1 MGGAVHVQV
10 LVADAPVT
18 RTAPTSPAPSR
29 SRPRRRLRLRYLGPE
44 AAVGTFTGLVFT
56 WRVDV
61 PSPWRDEAATMV
73 LADRSLSDILQVTQ
87 NIDVVHL
94 AYYVIAHT
102 VMRLFP
108 GPTLDAEVTAVRMIS
123 VIAAALTAVV
133 LVRIGRQL
141 DSLAV
146 GVLAGILYSLEPFV
160 TRYAQEARSYA
171 LVALI
176 ATSATYAL
184 LRACRRPW
192 RRRRWLLYAAL
203 MVLGPVFNLLS
214 LLLVLVHAVYVG
226 VTASGAI
233 RRNWAIAIA
242 GAMTV
247 LAPFVSVAFS
257 QRGQVDWITAPSLDN
272 LQAFLEIQF
281 HSSAIPLAFLVIGVV
296 ALWLGPRIG
305 LSSLPNRNAFV
316 LGLTW
321 VLLPPLVLWTVS
333 QFDPLF
339 DWRYMVFSLP
349 GGALM
354 LASMATFVRPYGIVV
369 PLLAVIVAGYPM
381 QLMYRDAEVGHSED
395 IRGATAYLQAEAQA
409 GDAIL
414 FVPWYMRILEQMYP
428 ERFSELEDLAIGEGP
443 VESQTIFGMER
454 PAAEMSQA
462 LPTHRRV
469 WLITGLD
476 GMSETM
482 SQGDDE
488 KVELLLGD
496 YSIAKHVTF
505 DRFQVFL
512 YIRSANTPA
521 GFTPKVI
528 SPSQP
533 F

>member
-1 MGGAVHVQV
+1 
-10 LVADAPVT
+10 
-18 RTAPTSPAPSR
+18 
-29 SRPRRRLRLRYLGPE
+29 
-44 AAVGTFTGLVFT
+44 
-56 WRVDV
+56 
-61 PSPWRDEAATMV
+61 
-73 LADRSLSDILQVTQ
+73 LADRPLPELLQLTQ
-87 NIDVVHL
+87 NIDFVHL
-94 AYYVIAHT
+94 AYYVLAHT

-108 GPTLDAEVTAVRMIS
+108 GATLDAEVTAVRMIS

-146 GVLAGILYSLEPFV
+146 GVVAGVIYALEPFV

-176 ATSATYAL
+176 AAASTYAL
-184 LRACRRPW
+184 LRACRKPW
-192 RRRRWLLYAAL
+192 LRRRWVLYAAL

-214 LLLVLVHAVYVG
+214 VMLVLVHAVYVL
-226 VTASGAI
+226 VTAPAAI
-233 RRNWAIAIA
+233 RRVWAVATA
-242 GAMTV
+242 GAFTV
-247 LAPFVSVAFS
+247 LAPFASVAFS
-257 QRGQVDWITAPSLDN
+257 QRGQVDWITAPSLEN
-272 LQAFLEIQF
+272 LRAFLEIQF
-281 HSSAIPLAFLVIGVV
+281 HSAAVPLAFLVIGVV

-305 LSSLPNRNAFV
+305 LSSLPNRNAFI
-316 LGLTW
+316 LGLSW
-321 VLLPPLVLWTVS
+321 VLLPPIVLWTVS

-369 PLLAVIVAGYPM
+369 PIIAVIMTGYPM
-381 QLMYRDAEVGHSED
+381 QLMYRDAEMGHSED
-395 IRGATAYLQAEAQA
+395 IRHTTAYLQSEAQE
-409 GDAIL
+409 GDVIL

-443 VESQTIFGMER
+443 IESQTIFGMER
-454 PAAEMSQA
+454 PATEVGQE
-462 LPTHRRV
+462 LPAHRRV
-469 WLITGLD
+469 WLVTGLD

-496 YSIAKHVTF
+496 YSIAEHVTF
-505 DRFQVFL
+505 NRFQVFL
-512 YIRSANTPA
+512 YIRSATTPT
-521 GFTPKVI
+521 GFTPRVI
-528 SPSQP
+528 SPGQP